1 MSQLR
6 LQKSLQQTPIV
17 VDQQQGG
24 FFTRFKQKAQQA
36 KTKVIAT
43 KNKLFG
49 LSTNAKNN
57 AINQASDL
65 NDLQTILKGLGARE
79 TEVSKII
86 TDVKSQAEESI
97 SKCLNEHIT
106 KYNDLPSETD
116 IYKLLQGCT
125 LDYGKK
131 YLQVKLN
138 DLSKKVEDEIE
149 MQLIC
154 ILGNNNRLPLF
165 NEINLRSLYPTQ
177 LAEAIYSKK
186 LELHLDLFYQNL
198 TYGSQKLYK
207 TATSLPNDII
217 DSLLRCVDYM
227 RCVSVI
233 PSAETASD
241 STITEIIREYT
252 RLSSS
257 FIPGLVDTY
266 LANQSNLEAFIQQEL
281 EESHFSDS
289 NLAKCAHLQTIY
301 ILTMQIAMLIDLSYA
316 LKLKL
321 NAETICRI
329 TTAILVVTLQ
339 ILHNE
344 CPILK
349 IPKKIYCGYV
359 GLGDLI
365 CDTPHDIRR
374 ILPRWIR
381 DIFGKLKETNLLKE
395 HRVTWHKELGTL
407 TYQRMLGI
415 NGAMN
420 MMYCF
425 RAGNAFVKADKL
437 TSIEQCSE
445 IFGAL
450 SPIPVK
456 SEKELILKLYK
467 EDLYKDI

>member
-36 KTKVIAT
+36 KTKVITT

-116 IYKLLQGCT
+116 IFKLLQGCT

-177 LAEAIYSKK
+177 LAENIYAKR
-186 LELHLDLFYQNL
+186 LEFHLDLFYQKL
-198 TYGSQKLYK
+198 TYGYERLYE
-207 TATSLPNDII
+207 TATSLPTDII
-217 DSLLRCVDYM
+217 DSLLGCVEYM
-227 RCVSVI
+227 RCISII
-233 PSAETASD
+233 PSAASAGD
-241 STITEIIREYT
+241 STVTEIIREYT

-266 LANQSNLEAFIQQEL
+266 LANQSNLKAFIQQEL

-349 IPKKIYCGYV
+349 IPKKIYSGYV

-365 CDTPHDIRR
+365 CDAPQDIRR
-374 ILPRWIR
+374 FIPRWIR
-381 DIFGKLKETNLLKE
+381 NFFADN
-395 HRVTWHKELGTL
+395 RVTWHKELGTL

-415 NGAMN
+415 KGAMN

-450 SPIPVK
+450 SPIPIK
-456 SEKELILKLYK
+456 SETELILKLYK

>member
-17 VDQQQGG
+17 VNQQQGG

-65 NDLQTILKGLGARE
+65 NALQTILKGLGARE

-97 SKCLNEHIT
+97 SKCLNEYIT

-116 IYKLLQGCT
+116 IYGLLQGCT

-154 ILGNNNRLPLF
+154 ILGNHNRLPLF

-198 TYGSQKLYK
+198 TYGSQRLYK

-241 STITEIIREYT
+241 SKITEIIREYT

-257 FIPGLVDTY
+257 FIPSLVDAY
-266 LANQSNLEAFIQQEL
+266 LVNQSNLTVFIQQEL
-281 EESHFSDS
+281 EDSHFSDL
-289 NLAKCAHLQTIY
+289 NLAKCAYSQTIY
-301 ILTMQIAMLIDLSYA
+301 VLTMQIAMLIDLSCT

-329 TTAILVVTLQ
+329 TTAILVATLQ

-349 IPKKIYCGYV
+349 IPKKIYSGYV

-365 CDTPHDIRR
+365 CDAPQDIRR
-374 ILPRWIR
+374 FIPRGIR
-381 DIFGKLKETNLLKE
+381 NLFADN
-395 HRVTWHKELGTL
+395 RVTWHKELGTL

-450 SPIPVK
+450 SPIPIK
-456 SEKELILKLYK
+456 SETELILKLYK

>member
-17 VDQQQGG
+17 VNQQQGG

-43 KNKLFG
+43 KNKLLG

-65 NDLQTILKGLGARE
+65 NNLQTILKGLGARE

-116 IYKLLQGCT
+116 IYGLLQGCT
-125 LDYGKK
+125 LAYGKK
-131 YLQVKLN
+131 YLQDKLN

-177 LAEAIYSKK
+177 LAENIYSKR
-186 LELHLDLFYQNL
+186 LEFHLDLFYQKL
-198 TYGSQKLYK
+198 TYGYKRLYE
-207 TATSLPNDII
+207 TATLLPTDII
-217 DSLLRCVDYM
+217 DSLLGCVEYM
-227 RCVSVI
+227 RCISII
-233 PSAETASD
+233 PSAASAGD
-241 STITEIIREYT
+241 STVTEIIREYT

-266 LANQSNLEAFIQQEL
+266 LANQSNLIVFVQQEL
-281 EESHFSDS
+281 EDSHFGDS
-289 NLAKCAHLQTIY
+289 NLAKYAHLQTIY
-301 ILTMQIAMLIDLSYA
+301 VLTMQIAMLIDLFYA

-339 ILHNE
+339 VLHNE

-349 IPKKIYCGYV
+349 IPKKIYSGYV

-365 CDTPHDIRR
+365 CDVPQDISRF
-374 ILPRWIR
+374 IPKWIR
-381 DIFGKLKETNLLKE
+381 NFFADN
-395 HRVTWHKELGTL
+395 RVTWHKELGNL

-425 RAGNAFVKADKL
+425 RAGNAFAKADKL
-437 TSIEQCSE
+437 TSLESLSE
-445 IFGAL
+445 IFGSL
-450 SPIPVK
+450 SPIPVE
-456 SEKELILKLYK
+456 SETELLLKLYK

>member
-1 MSQLR
+1 MPQLH
-6 LQKSLQQTPIV
+6 LQKSLHQTPVITN
-17 VDQQQGG
+17 QQRRG
-24 FFTRFKQKAQQA
+24 FFSRLKQTAQEVKAKAQ
-36 KTKVIAT
+36 VT

-49 LSTNAKNN
+49 LSDNAKEN
-57 AINQASDL
+57 AIKHAKDL
-65 NDLQTILKGLGARE
+65 NDLKTILEGLGARE
-79 TEVSKII
+79 KHITAII

-116 IYKLLQGCT
+116 IYGLLQGCT
-125 LDYGKK
+125 LAYGKK
-131 YLQVKLN
+131 YLQDKLN

-149 MQLIC
+149 MQLTC
-154 ILGNNNRLPLF
+154 ILRDNRLPLF

-177 LAEAIYSKK
+177 LAEVIYSKK

-198 TYGSQKLYK
+198 TYGSQRLYK

-257 FIPGLVDTY
+257 FIPSLVDAY
-266 LANQSNLEAFIQQEL
+266 LVNQSNLKVFIQQEL
-281 EESHFSDS
+281 EDSLFSDL
-289 NLAKCAHLQTIY
+289 NLAKCAHFQTIY
-301 ILTMQIAMLIDLSYA
+301 VLAMQIAMLIDLSCT

-359 GLGDLI
+359 WLGDLI

-420 MMYCF
+420 MIYCF
-425 RAGNAFVKADKL
+425 RAGNAFAKADNL
-437 TSIEQCSE
+437 TSLKSCSE
-445 IFGAL
+445 ILGSL

-456 SEKELILKLYK
+456 SETELILKLYK